1 MIARG
6 LYLLGSTSNFKLFSW
21 RNRAKH
27 TWKKARKGNWV
38 FFLQVPFLKSHFQIL
53 SHSVFILG
61 VILFHIFFLIR
72 SAKSGYCSLTCLSA
86 QNRFPIRREEE
97 REKKTFCTKRWRDKE
112 YEFWTNGFPIDG
124 SSSLRARRIAE
135 YRCYTELCSSNCM
148 TLETLVRKKRPL
160 NGTLMYY
167 CFH

>member
-27 TWKKARKGNWV
+27 TWKKAREGYWV
-38 FFLQVPFLKSHFQIL
+38 FFFRFHFWNLTSKFWVIPFYPRSHFV
-53 SHSVFILG
+53 SH
-61 VILFHIFFLIR
+61 FFLIR

>member
-1 MIARG
+1 MKKSREA
-6 LYLLGSTSNFKLFSW
+6 YLEKSKKRKLSFFSSGSIFEISLPNFESF
-21 RNRAKH
+21 R
-27 TWKKARKGNWV
+27 
-38 FFLQVPFLKSHFQIL
+38 
-53 SHSVFILG
+53 FILG